1 MCQLP
6 KETWLD
12 KLNEIQRKGLA
23 LCLDLPSQS
32 SLEALEVLSGT
43 LPIDLRREE
52 MAIRELGKINSYSNN
67 VPIKRKFEIWK
78 EEENPEKFI
87 SPLGK
92 MYQQTEDMKDTELVD
107 INKIEPQYEY
117 QGLVSVI
124 RAPDYWRNIGSSKS
138 RTTDQI
144 EEGKQIISEQL
155 KSQTPN
161 TAVAFTDGSCFGNPG
176 PCGAG
181 AIIYIN
187 DQEEKLK
194 RPVSNK
200 GSILLAELI
209 AIKIVLDYI
218 ESFSKEQIDTLT
230 LFSDSQTALGILTL
244 NWKSDS
250 YHQTIN
256 EIKGKIKNLNEHGI
270 LINLNWTP
278 GHANIKGNDEATPW
292 QKKLLKK
299 QKH

>member
-1 MCQLP
+1 
-6 KETWLD
+6 
-12 KLNEIQRKGLA
+12 
-23 LCLDLPSQS
+23 
-32 SLEALEVLSGT
+32 
-43 LPIDLRREE
+43 
-52 MAIRELGKINSYSNN
+52 
-67 VPIKRKFEIWK
+67 
-78 EEENPEKFI
+78 
-87 SPLGK
+87 
-92 MYQQTEDMKDTELVD
+92 MYQQTEDMRDTELVD

-138 RTTDQI
+138 RTTAQI

-161 TAVAFTDGSCFGNPG
+161 TAVAFTDGSCLGNPG

-209 AIKIVLDYI
+209 AIKIVLDHI
-218 ESFSKEQIDTLT
+218 ESFSKAQIDTLT
-230 LFSDSQTALGILTL
+230 IFSDSQTALGILTL

-278 GHANIKGNDEATPW
+278 GHANIKGNDEADSLAI
-292 QKKLLKK
+292 KRSC
-299 QKH
+299 

>member
-1 MCQLP
+1 MSCTNLRNIYLLRNVATAIPLVYFVVQSS
-6 KETWLD
+6 TSSHLD

-52 MAIRELGKINSYSNN
+52 MAIRELGKINSYN
-67 VPIKRKFEIWK
+67 
-78 EEENPEKFI
+78 
-87 SPLGK
+87 
-92 MYQQTEDMKDTELVD
+92 
-107 INKIEPQYEY
+107 
-117 QGLVSVI
+117 
-124 RAPDYWRNIGSSKS
+124 
-138 RTTDQI
+138 
-144 EEGKQIISEQL
+144 
-155 KSQTPN
+155 
-161 TAVAFTDGSCFGNPG
+161 GSCLGNPG

-187 DQEEKLK
+187 DKEEKLK

-209 AIKIVLDYI
+209 AIKMVLDYI
-218 ESFSKEQIDTLT
+218 ESFSKEQINTLT

-256 EIKGKIKNLNEHGI
+256 EIKGKIKNLNEHGF

-278 GHANIKGNDEATPW
+278 GHANIKGNDEADRSLAKEAAKEAETLAVDDIVFTKQDVKKSSQEILL
-292 QKKLLKK
+292 QKKNGNADGKIVILDVTISDFILKLK
-299 QKH
+299 DKVKKRLPVKKNV